1 MEGNYRILKIL
12 NNNAI
17 VSRDADGQEVIIVGT
32 GIGLHTRIGNE
43 ISPEKVSK
51 QYILQGRENYRRFET
66 LLKEIPFD
74 CIEISEKIIEK
85 AKQELKRDLNSNLI
99 IALADHIN
107 FAVSQLRAGNRN
119 PNLMLDEIQR
129 FYREEFQVGLEAVE
143 MVNQHY
149 NITLPRSEAASI
161 AFHLIN
167 AESGGDAGETTSVIK
182 GTEKI
187 LQIIQTTLNL
197 KMREDTLS
205 YSRLVTHTKYFV
217 KRVLAKPDNTESD
230 IMGVIRIDEEDEQY
244 IQISDCLDKIGI
256 YLKETFDYDI
266 SEDERFYMLIH
277 IMRIMQTE

>member
-1 MEGNYRILKIL
+1 MTALRFQKRLL
-12 NNNAI
+12 
-17 VSRDADGQEVIIVGT
+17 R
-32 GIGLHTRIGNE
+32 
-43 ISPEKVSK
+43 K
-51 QYILQGRENYRRFET
+51 Q
-66 LLKEIPFD
+66 
-74 CIEISEKIIEK
+74 
-85 AKQELKRDLNSNLI
+85 KQELKRDLNSNLI

-107 FAVSQLRAGNRN
+107 FAVSQLKAGNRN

-143 MVNQHY
+143 MINRHY
-149 NITLPRSEAASI
+149 NITLPRGEAASI

-230 IMGVIRIDEEDEQY
+230 IMGVIRIDEEDGQY
-244 IQISDCLDKIGI
+244 IQISGCLDKIGA

>member
-32 GIGLHTRIGNE
+32 GIGFHTRIGNK

-51 QYILQGRENYRRFET
+51 QYILQGRENYRRFEA

-107 FAVSQLRAGNRN
+107 FAVSQLKAGNRT

-129 FYREEFQVGLEAVE
+129 FY
-143 MVNQHY
+143 
-149 NITLPRSEAASI
+149 
-161 AFHLIN
+161 
-167 AESGGDAGETTSVIK
+167 
-182 GTEKI
+182 
-187 LQIIQTTLNL
+187 
-197 KMREDTLS
+197 
-205 YSRLVTHTKYFV
+205 
-217 KRVLAKPDNTESD
+217 
-230 IMGVIRIDEEDEQY
+230 
-244 IQISDCLDKIGI
+244 
-256 YLKETFDYDI
+256 
-266 SEDERFYMLIH
+266 
-277 IMRIMQTE
+277 

>member
-32 GIGLHTRIGNE
+32 GIGFHTRIGNE

-107 FAVSQLRAGNRN
+107 FAVRQL
-119 PNLMLDEIQR
+119 
-129 FYREEFQVGLEAVE
+129 
-143 MVNQHY
+143 
-149 NITLPRSEAASI
+149 
-161 AFHLIN
+161 
-167 AESGGDAGETTSVIK
+167 
-182 GTEKI
+182 
-187 LQIIQTTLNL
+187 
-197 KMREDTLS
+197 LS
-205 YSRLVTHTKYFV
+205 HFT
-217 KRVLAKPDNTESD
+217 
-230 IMGVIRIDEEDEQY
+230 
-244 IQISDCLDKIGI
+244 
-256 YLKETFDYDI
+256 
-266 SEDERFYMLIH
+266 
-277 IMRIMQTE
+277 